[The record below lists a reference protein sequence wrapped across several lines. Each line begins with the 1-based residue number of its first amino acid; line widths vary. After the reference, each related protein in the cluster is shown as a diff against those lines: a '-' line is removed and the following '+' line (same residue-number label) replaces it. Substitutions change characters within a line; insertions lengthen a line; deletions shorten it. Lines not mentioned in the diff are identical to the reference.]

1 MSSEI
6 KQSRRP
12 HSKRPIALAVLL
24 AVGLICAAAFAA
36 YVNIYYHGEPAAVQA
51 MASGDTVSV
60 YELRDGVTV
69 FAPEEPL
76 AGFIFYPGGKVEH
89 TAYAP
94 LLRACAERGMLCI
107 LIRMPC
113 NLAVFNVNGADGIR
127 EQFPD
132 IEHWYLGGH
141 SLGGAMAASYAAG
154 HADELD
160 GLVLLAA
167 YSTQDLTGSGLAVL
181 SVYGS
186 EDGVLDMGKYEQ
198 YRSNLPAGASE
209 VVIDGGCH
217 AGFGRYGAQD
227 GDGTPA
233 ISSDEQINRTAEEI
247 ARMMGLLTQ

>member
-1 MSSEI
+1 MSSGM

-12 HSKRPIALAVLL
+12 HSKLRIALAVLL
-24 AVGLICAAAFAA
+24 AVVLSCAAAFTV

-60 YELRDGVTV
+60 YELRGGVTV

-94 LLRACAERGMLCI
+94 LLRACAERGMLCV
-107 LIRMPC
+107 LIRLPC
-113 NLAVFNVNGADGIR
+113 NLAVLNVNGADGIR
-127 EQFPD
+127 ERFPD
-132 IEHWYLGGH
+132 VERWYMGGH
-141 SLGGAMAASYAAG
+141 SLGGAMAASYAAS
-154 HADELD
+154 HAGELD

-217 AGFGRYGAQD
+217 AGFGRYGTQD